1 MSRVQFEDNAE
12 EAVNRRQTMLAQKA
26 VTGTHTPAYRRKR
39 NWTTPLVV
47 GGGLAVV
54 LAALYVVFVR

>member
-26 VTGTHTPAYRRKR
+26 VTGARPPYRRKR

-47 GGGLAVV
+47 GGGLAAV